1 MIYYGMFIC
10 IVSCVLLFITAMW
23 MRSMKK
29 WIRGQIKSIERNKN
43 ELAELIVSAENM
55 LNELNGLSDYIVNQ
69 IEEKNMELYT
79 VYNEADLKINEYK
92 SVLEEAKNKNI
103 VKFPNRSIPIGNTS
117 RKNEIM
123 EMLNNGMNVSEVS
136 RLLKMGQGEIQLIM
150 GMKEAN

>member
-1 MIYYGMFIC
+1 
-10 IVSCVLLFITAMW
+10 VLLFITAMW

-150 GMKEAN
+150 GMREAN

>member
-1 MIYYGMFIC
+1 MMYYGMFIC
-10 IVSCVLLFITAMW
+10 VVSCVLLFITVMW

-43 ELAELIVSAENM
+43 ELAELIVSAEGM
-55 LNELNGLSDYIVNQ
+55 LNELNNLSDYVVNQ

-79 VYNEADLKINEYK
+79 VYNEADSKINEYK
-92 SVLEEAKNKNI
+92 NVLEEAKNKNI
-103 VKFPNRSIPIGNTS
+103 LKFPNRVAPMGNTN
-117 RKNEIM
+117 RRNEIM
-123 EMLNNGMNVSEVS
+123 QMLNSGMNISEVS

>member
-1 MIYYGMFIC
+1 MMYYGMFIC
-10 IVSCVLLFITAMW
+10 IVSCVLLFITVLW

-79 VYNEADLKINEYK
+79 VYNEADSKINEYK
-92 SVLEEAKNKNI
+92 NVLEEAKNKNI
-103 VKFPNRSIPIGNTS
+103 VRFPNRVTPIGNTS
-117 RKNEIM
+117 KRNEIM
-123 EMLNNGMNVSEVS
+123 EMLNNGMNISEVS
-136 RLLKMGQGEIQLIM
+136 RVLKMGQGEIQLIM
-150 GMKEAN
+150 GMKAAN

>member
-1 MIYYGMFIC
+1 MMYYGMFIC

-43 ELAELIVSAENM
+43 ELAELIVSAEGM
-55 LNELNGLSDYIVNQ
+55 LNELNNLSDYVVNQ

-79 VYNEADLKINEYK
+79 VYNEADCKINEYK
-92 SVLEEAKNKNI
+92 NVLEEAKNKNI
-103 VKFPNRSIPIGNTS
+103 VKFPNRVATIGNTS
-117 RKNEIM
+117 KRNEIM

>member
-1 MIYYGMFIC
+1 MMYYGMFIC

-43 ELAELIVSAENM
+43 ELAELIVSAEGM
-55 LNELNGLSDYIVNQ
+55 LNELNSLSDYVVNQ

-79 VYNEADLKINEYK
+79 VYNEADSKINEYK
-92 SVLEEAKNKNI
+92 NVLEEAKNKNI
-103 VKFPNRSIPIGNTS
+103 VRFPNRVAPIGNTS
-117 RKNEIM
+117 KRNEIM

-136 RLLKMGQGEIQLIM
+136 RLLKMGQGEIQLII

>member
-150 GMKEAN
+150 GMREAN